1 MKEPMNIKQRIVIIT
16 MDVLLLAELAI
27 SIYLGHRQP
36 DNLTLVFLRTYIP
49 AMLVT
54 VILARICF
62 VRLRSAEGAQ
72 SCT

>member
-1 MKEPMNIKQRIVIIT
+1 MKEPMNTKQRIVIIA
-16 MDVLLLAELAI
+16 MDLLLLAELAI
-27 SIYLGHRQP
+27 AIYLGHRQP

-62 VRLRSAEGAQ
+62 VRLRSAEGVQ
-72 SCT
+72 SCS

>member
-1 MKEPMNIKQRIVIIT
+1 MKESMNIKQRIVIIA
-16 MDVLLLAELAI
+16 MDVMLLAELAL

-62 VRLRSAEGAQ
+62 VRLRSAEGAR